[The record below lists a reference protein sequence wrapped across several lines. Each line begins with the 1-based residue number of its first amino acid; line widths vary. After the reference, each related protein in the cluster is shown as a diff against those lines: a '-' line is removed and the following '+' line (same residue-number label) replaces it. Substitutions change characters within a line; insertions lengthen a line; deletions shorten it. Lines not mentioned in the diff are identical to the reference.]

1 MTRACA
7 RLLVMGH
14 QSSSRPAAEKPLP
27 SPQNTLPSP
36 HRCSLSN
43 RFKKHLPSELPDR
56 QHVVSIFRV
65 MSRMPSELPEQ
76 GSGSGCQGPRHS
88 AESIWRRGLVA
99 LRAATHGGAN
109 RTPVSVPG
117 AGTRLRWQGPAPP
130 RLSVGGRRCAPS
142 EANSPLAS
150 APTPPSTAQRP
161 VGGWPAVAS
170 RGVGPSHQQRVLFTL
185 ISGRNILPFRP

>member
-117 AGTRLRWQGPAPP
+117 AGTRLCWQGPAPP
-130 RLSVGGRRCAPS
+130 RPVSLWAGGGALRLRRTPHWPVLLPPVDCS
-142 EANSPLAS
+142 EDRGGLAC
-150 APTPPSTAQRP
+150 
-161 VGGWPAVAS
+161 S
-170 RGVGPSHQQRVLFTL
+170 RLAWRGP
-185 ISGRNILPFRP
+185 

>member
-65 MSRMPSELPEQ
+65 MSRMPSELLEQ

-150 APTPPSTAQRP
+150 APTRRRLLRGPWGAGLQSPR
-161 VGGWPAVAS
+161 VAWALVTS
-170 RGVGPSHQQRVLFTL
+170 SVCCSH
-185 ISGRNILPFRP
+185 